1 MFVAVHDAIDQKKKK
16 YTTEEMIIGCD
27 VNGLIDVTKRIFR
40 ANKLHEKNQQGK
52 KIDGNWKR
60 SLSIQQSTDNV
71 RCRVDVEWCRMELII
86 GV

>member
-1 MFVAVHDAIDQKKKK
+1 MVPKEYSEQTNCMKK
-16 YTTEEMIIGCD
+16 I
-27 VNGLIDVTKRIFR
+27 
-40 ANKLHEKNQQGK
+40 NKEK
-52 KIDGNWKR
+52 KIDGDWKR